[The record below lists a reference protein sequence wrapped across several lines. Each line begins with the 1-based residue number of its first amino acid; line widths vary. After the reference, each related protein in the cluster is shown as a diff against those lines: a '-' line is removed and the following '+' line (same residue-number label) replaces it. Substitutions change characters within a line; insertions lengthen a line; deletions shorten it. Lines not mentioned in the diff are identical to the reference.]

1 MTCGGG
7 CCRRIAFVESYRLCG
22 CKKKATYGRATHP
35 RIPVTTPLPP
45 RPSEERV
52 PIRRAILWTIV
63 AVVLAAG
70 VVLYFL
76 YGREVVPLI
85 DPGS

>member
-1 MTCGGG
+1 M
-7 CCRRIAFVESYRLCG
+7 
-22 CKKKATYGRATHP
+22 
-35 RIPVTTPLPP
+35 TTPLPP

-63 AVVLAAG
+63 AVILAAG

-76 YGREVVPLI
+76 YGRDVVPLI